1 MDIDGLGDKLI
12 EALVDNGSLK
22 NVADLYK
29 LTREQLSSME
39 RMAEKSAGNIIEAL
53 KNSREITLGRFL
65 FALGIRHV
73 GEQTGRLI
81 ANEYTSFENVKNAE
95 LESLEK
101 VEGVGPIV
109 AQSVWSFLNE
119 KKNLK
124 TIYRMLEHGI
134 DPIHDGGKNEGVL
147 KGQTFVITGTLGQMK
162 RQEAKEIIE
171 GAGGKISSSVSNKT
185 DYLVAGENPGSKLAK
200 AKELG
205 IRILSEKELIAMVK
219 SN

>member
-12 EALVDNGSLK
+12 EALVDDGSLK
-22 NVADLYK
+22 NVADLYS
-29 LTREQLSSME
+29 LTGEKLSSME

-53 KNSREITLGRFL
+53 KNSRETTLGRFL

-81 ANEYTSFENVKNAE
+81 ASEYGTFENVRNAE

-119 KKNLK
+119 KENLK
-124 TIYRMLEHGI
+124 TIYRMIEHGI
-134 DPIHDGGKNEGVL
+134 NPIHQRGEDKGNLV
-147 KGQTFVITGTLGQMK
+147 GQTFVITGTLEQMK
-162 RQEAKEIIE
+162 RHEMKEKIE
-171 GAGGKISSSVSNKT
+171 NAGGKISSSVGNKT
-185 DYLVAGENPGSKLAK
+185 DYLVAGENAGSKLTK
-200 AKELG
+200 AKNLG
-205 IRILSEKELIAMVK
+205 VRILSENEIIAMIK